1 VSRSTVSRRVSEFVG
16 VALFAA
22 ALIWIISLASYEPAD
37 PVWFFSTGAH
47 AAPANFAGRVGAF
60 LAELSFQLFGYASY
74 LIPAVFVVVG
84 WNYFWC
90 RSLDAA
96 ATKATGAALL
106 VGCLSAFLS
115 LVVGT
120 VEVSGKPFR
129 AGGYA
134 GEFLAKEMSDYLNR
148 TGSVIVILTLFFL
161 AIIMSTQ
168 FSFGRFF
175 GAIVRAVKNT
185 ASRTFE
191 SFREWREERR
201 REKQRRDVIAK
212 HVKKGT
218 PLPAFATAS
227 AGTPEI
233 NTPGAN
239 RSPKGS
245 RAPSDDGARGV
256 NRAERDER
264 QEDEDD
270 DENRPW
276 RPASAGL
283 QSRATDIRL
292 KADAIKADATK
303 PKVAMPPL
311 PLPDPE
317 PIAKAPAERRKGDYT
332 LPPLALLDAPKTQ
345 RKFDERELMERARL
359 LEEKCREFA
368 VEGSVVQIHP
378 GPVVTT
384 FEFKP
389 NAGVKYSKITNLED
403 DLCLAMQAESVLI
416 DRIPGKSTV
425 GIQIPNQD
433 REQISLREL
442 LESEVYRRSTSKI
455 SLALGKTIH
464 GEPFVADLATMPH
477 LLIAGSTGAGKSVG
491 INGMLT
497 SILYRATPDDV
508 RLIMV
513 DPKRLE
519 LGMYDDIPHLL
530 TPVVVDPKQA
540 ANALRWAVREMEER
554 YRLLAAEG
562 VRNIEQFNRNM
573 QQAIAEKREPR
584 PDQELKPL
592 PFIVVV
598 IDELGDLMM
607 VAGNEVEQSIA
618 RLAQMARAVGIHL
631 ILATQRPSVDVITGL
646 IKANLPTR
654 IAFRVAS
661 KVDSRTILD
670 GNGAEQLLGRGDML
684 LLPPASSRF
693 IRLHGPYIS
702 EQESARL
709 ASYLR
714 KQGKPTY
721 DESITQDEKA
731 ATEGALEFEKDDLYD
746 EAARI
751 VVQSG
756 QASISYLQRRLR
768 IGFSRAARLVDMM
781 EMEGLVS
788 PAAGGK
794 PREVLV
800 DKHYFD
806 EVDAQLR

>member
-1 VSRSTVSRRVSEFVG
+1 MSRSTVSRRVSEFVG

-175 GAIVRAVKNT
+175 GAIVRVVKHT

-751 VVQSG
+751 VVQGG

>member
-1 VSRSTVSRRVSEFVG
+1 VASTLSRRVSEFAG
-16 VALFAA
+16 VLLFAA
-22 ALIWIISLASYEPAD
+22 ALIWIISLASYEASD
-37 PVWFFSTGAH
+37 PVWFFSAGPHTV
-47 AAPANFAGRVGAF
+47 PANFAGRIGAF

-74 LIPAVFVVVG
+74 LVPAVLVITG

-96 ATKATGAALL
+96 ATKVTGAVLL
-106 VGCLSAFLS
+106 MVGVSAFLS
-115 LVVGT
+115 LVFRT
-120 VEVSGKPFR
+120 LEVSGKPFR

-134 GEFLAKEMSDYLNR
+134 GELAAGLLAEYLNR
-148 TGSVIVILTLFFL
+148 TGSVIVILTLIFL
-161 AIIMSTQ
+161 AIIVSTQ
-168 FSFGRFF
+168 FSFGRFSSAVIAVA
-175 GAIVRAVKNT
+175 GAATRRSIAAIRD
-185 ASRTFE
+185 
-191 SFREWREERR
+191 WREERR
-201 REKQRRDVIAK
+201 REQERREVIAK
-212 HVKKGT
+212 HTKKGA
-218 PLPAFATAS
+218 LPPAIRKPAAAAVAPEAGIDDDRPRSGSRPRPGDAEEARSFSRADLRRDP
-227 AGTPEI
+227 AGTR
-233 NTPGAN
+233 GF
-239 RSPKGS
+239 S
-245 RAPSDDGARGV
+245 RA
-256 NRAERDER
+256 EL
-264 QEDEDD
+264 DD
-270 DENRPW
+270 DRSFVPAVTPARPP
-276 RPASAGL
+276 RVSVPPA
-283 QSRATDIRL
+283 
-292 KADAIKADATK
+292 
-303 PKVAMPPL
+303 L
-311 PLPDPE
+311 PLTDVE
-317 PIAKAPAERRKGDYT
+317 PTAKAPAERRRGDYA
-332 LPPLALLDAPKTQ
+332 LPPLALLDAPRTE
-345 RKFDERELMERARL
+345 RKIDERELMEGARL

-384 FEFKP
+384 YEFKP
-389 NAGVKYSKITNLED
+389 DAGIKYSRVTGLSE

-425 GIQIPNQD
+425 GMQIPNHN

-442 LESEVYRRSTSKI
+442 LESDVYRRSASKL

-464 GEPFVADLATMPH
+464 GEPHVADLATMPH

-491 INGMLT
+491 LNGMLT

-508 RLIMV
+508 RLILI

-519 LGMYDDIPHLL
+519 LGVYDDIPHLL

-540 ANALRWAVREMEER
+540 ANALRWAVREMEGR
-554 YRLLAAEG
+554 YKTLASEG
-562 VRNIEQFNRNM
+562 VRNIEQYNRNVR
-573 QQAIAEKREPR
+573 QAIAEQRTPAEG
-584 PDQELKPL
+584 DELRPL

-598 IDELGDLMM
+598 IDELADLMM
-607 VAGNEVEQSIA
+607 VASHEVEESIA

-646 IKANLPTR
+646 IKANLPAR

-661 KVDSRTILD
+661 KIDSRTILD
-670 GNGAEQLLGRGDML
+670 GNGAEQLLGKGDML
-684 LLPPASSRF
+684 FLPPATSRF

-714 KQGKPTY
+714 KQGKPSY
-721 DESITQDEKA
+721 DETITGEEKSGA
-731 ATEGALEFEKDDLYD
+731 DALEMEKDDLYD

-788 PAAGGK
+788 PATGGK

-800 DKHYFD
+800 DKGYFD